1 MEKDQLSGHIESVF
15 QQRLAIF
22 FAFLLPAAAMLQLP
36 GITFFAHFWNVH
48 FFSTGS
54 ITFLALGAICC
65 FPARLKMLCRTLPRW
80 LVGAFGILF
89 AISLWQIFRHW
100 NNYLLADMGF
110 TLLYPVLPLFGL
122 VFRKELVKYLPLQLT
137 VFWSLNIIANLIQI
151 YYFRSFY
158 YGIPSNVNWNAA
170 FVLFSG
176 TGTVFWI
183 WNTLKK
189 HKIFAGC
196 LTAVVLYFSFWLFY
210 NCSCRALIPGIAGAA
225 ALAFLLYLP
234 SVKWKRAAGI
244 MLLVCLAAGALIF
257 CKHVQDPEARKKIM
271 QNDRVFLALTTP
283 DMIMNAPLFGH
294 GTPSFEQQFLPYY
307 RQDAFFRLKHV
318 PDRIDHPHNDILFV
332 AAGYGLLGLL
342 CIYGIIFYGLFTA
355 YRNYHNEKEMYAK
368 IVLFGFII
376 LLIHAQLDLV
386 FFHLPTSF
394 FALILPGILLG
405 FGKDT
410 EPELPAVSFAPAWK
424 WGGVLILGLGFTV
437 AALELYSSHM
447 IWKAR
452 NVRMKHGDE
461 HPDVW
466 KYYERAYQTPQ
477 ASPFTLFSVVSDY
490 LWGNGRRPADFLKV
504 CEKLDR
510 TAIPDYAHIN
520 CTRGIACQQL
530 GDLKSAEKYYI
541 REAELYP
548 LHVIP
553 YMRLLQF
560 YQKLRNVHNFRV
572 VEKMMEEVM
581 KKRAL
586 TLVDLEIIR
595 QYPLYDNRPWEIPDE
610 LRANVQKEM
619 SLRQNGV
626 KKQSDAGKTPAKE
639 TNSSQKN

>member
-1 MEKDQLSGHIESVF
+1 MEKDQLSSYVESTF
-15 QQRLAIF
+15 QQRLAKF

-65 FPARLKMLCRTLPRW
+65 FPARLKQLCRTLPRW
-80 LVGAFGILF
+80 LVGAFGILI

-100 NNYLLADMGF
+100 NHYLLADMGF
-110 TLLYPVLPLFGL
+110 TLMYAVLPLFGM
-122 VFRKELVKYLPLQLT
+122 VFRKELIRDLPMQMT
-137 VFWSLNIIANLIQI
+137 AFWGLNFIANLLQI
-151 YYFRSFY
+151 YYYKTLPF
-158 YGIPSNVNWNAA
+158 GIPSNINWNAA
-170 FVLFSG
+170 WILFSG
-176 TGTVFWI
+176 AGTVYWI
-183 WNTLKK
+183 YSALKK
-189 HKIFAGC
+189 QKVMAGC
-196 LTAVVLYFSFWLFY
+196 LTALISAISFWLIFQ
-210 NCSCRALIPGIAGAA
+210 CSCRALIPGLTGAVIL
-225 ALAFLLYLP
+225 ALLIYLP
-234 SVKWKRAAGI
+234 SAKWKRAVGI
-244 MLLVCLAAGALIF
+244 MILASLAVGAVAF
-257 CKHVQDPEARKKIM
+257 YKYAQNPETRKKILVD
-271 QNDRVFLALTTP
+271 DRVFLAVTTP
-283 DMIMNAPLFGH
+283 DMIMAAPMFGH

-307 RQDAFFRLKHV
+307 RQDAFFFLKHA

-342 CIYGIIFYGLFTA
+342 CIYGIIFYAIYTA
-355 YRNYHNEKEMYAK
+355 YRNYHNEKENYAK
-368 IVLFGFII
+368 ILLFCFTI
-376 LLIHAQLDLV
+376 LLIHAQVDLV
-386 FFHLPTSF
+386 FFHLPTAF

-405 FGKDT
+405 TGKDSGQD
-410 EPELPAVSFAPAWK
+410 LPAVPFAPVWQ
-424 WGGVLILGLGFTV
+424 WGGALILCLGFTV

-447 IWKAR
+447 LWKAR
-452 NVRMKHGDE
+452 KVRMEHGDN

-466 KYYERAYQTPQ
+466 NCYERAYQTPQ

-520 CTRGIACQQL
+520 CPRGIAHEQL

-553 YMRLLQF
+553 YMRLLYF
-560 YQKLRNVHNFRV
+560 YQKTRNVHNFRV
-572 VEKMMEEVM
+572 VEKMLEEIM

-595 QYPLYDNRPWEIPDE
+595 QYPGYDTRPWEIPAE
-610 LRANVQKEM
+610 LRAKVQKEM
-619 SLRQNGV
+619 IARENKG
-626 KKQSDAGKTPAKE
+626 KK
-639 TNSSQKN
+639 

>member
-1 MEKDQLSGHIESVF
+1 MEKDQLSGHVESVF
-15 QQRLAIF
+15 QQRLAVF

-48 FFSTGS
+48 LFSTGS

-65 FPARLKMLCRTLPRW
+65 FPARLKLLCRTLPRW
-80 LVGAFGILF
+80 LVGAFGILI

-110 TLLYPVLPLFGL
+110 TLMYAVLPLFGL
-122 VFRKELVKYLPLQLT
+122 VFRKELVWYLPLQMT
-137 VFWSLNIIANLIQI
+137 VFWGMNLIANLLQI
-151 YYFRSFY
+151 YYYKTLPF
-158 YGIPSNVNWNAA
+158 GIPSNINWNAA
-170 FVLFSG
+170 LILFSG
-176 TGTVFWI
+176 AGAVYWI
-183 WNTLKK
+183 CTSLKK
-189 HKIFAGC
+189 QKTLAMS
-196 LTAVVLYFSFWLFY
+196 LTALISAFSFWLIY
-210 NCSCRALIPGIAGAA
+210 HCSCRALIPGLAGAGIL
-225 ALAFLLYLP
+225 ALILYLP
-234 SVKWKRAAGI
+234 SVKWKRAVGI
-244 MLLVCLAAGALIF
+244 MILACLAAGAAV
-257 CKHVQDPEARKKIM
+257 CYKYAQNPEIRKRIL
-271 QNDRVFLALTTP
+271 QNDRVFLAVTTP
-283 DMIMNAPLFGH
+283 DMIMAAPLFGH

-307 RQDAFFRLKHV
+307 RQDAFFFLKHA

-342 CIYGIIFYGLFTA
+342 CIYGIILYSIYTA
-355 YRNYHNEKEMYAK
+355 YRNYHNEKETYAK
-368 IVLFGFII
+368 ILLFGFAI
-376 LLIHAQLDLV
+376 LLIHAQMDLI
-386 FFHLPTSF
+386 FFHLPTAF

-405 FGKDT
+405 TGKDS
-410 EPELPAVSFAPAWK
+410 EQDLPAVSFAPLWQ
-424 WGGVLILGLGFTV
+424 WGGALIVSLGFIV

-447 IWKAR
+447 LWTAR
-452 NVRMKHGDE
+452 NIRMKHGDN

-466 KYYERAYQTPQ
+466 KYYERAYQAPQ

-520 CTRGIACQQL
+520 CTRGIAHEQL

-553 YMRLLQF
+553 YMRLLYF
-560 YQKLRNVHNFRV
+560 YQKMRNVHNFRV
-572 VEKMMEEVM
+572 VEKMLEEVL
-581 KKRAL
+581 KKRSL

-595 QYPLYDNRPWEIPDE
+595 QYPEYDTRPWKIPGE
-610 LRANVQKEM
+610 LRAKVQKEM
-619 SLRQNGV
+619 AARQNKA
-626 KKQSDAGKTPAKE
+626 KK
-639 TNSSQKN
+639 